1 VKSKFKKI
9 LASLVIVSLLL
20 GQYTSN
26 FSVGE
31 PTLTNEFAEG
41 DRGNI
46 PAVSPAASATAAPD
60 VTQAVY
66 KGVPTSAA
74 TPTPYYATA
83 SIVPATILPVDAA
96 VKPANVSP
104 APQQA
109 VTQEVHEMLLA
120 PTNLMVEFKT
130 DSTVTLKW
138 EAPSDSTG
146 ITDYEVYEGES
157 VVGSVYAGATS
168 YKVENLKPYT
178 PYSFVVKSKDVSGNL
193 SQPSNKIDVAL
204 SIEPA
209 HIKSDLRLYEDRVY
223 GDLYIDSGN
232 IDLNGHK
239 ITVNGN
245 FVQSSGNLN
254 INFGQLDVTGNFQ
267 NSSNINVRGG
277 QINVNGNF
285 TQSGTVELAGGKVTV
300 DGNYTIPYPSYGRLQ
315 MTSEDDYLLVKG
327 SFFTQAYYNHDGY
340 LTAGVLEVRGNFT
353 EKVHSY
359 RYNFKAT
366 GKHKVV
372 LSGTGLQTVSF
383 EAAESG
389 FSILELKNNSLQGVK
404 FATPINAVN
413 FIRNGCNVSF
423 TNNDVMGW
431 KLDKDETYE
440 GDLYLA
446 GEMLD
451 LNGHKLTIKGSLIQS
466 GGTVSINGGQLTVT
480 GDYRMQTAARSDK
493 GIISYSYGNGYLKMV
508 DDIDYVKVEGSFIT
522 QSQYSH
528 SGMLTAGTLEVK
540 GDFIQKR
547 QIANDNFKAGKS
559 HKVILSGANKQNV
572 LFDSSSSQYSCFG
585 TLEIINS
592 SAGGV
597 NFGTK
602 TVIAGEIKTT
612 TTPLTDSRNIFL
624 ASTASIGWDTWHY
637 DLSIEEN
644 RTLNK
649 DLTISGDFYISGGTF
664 NQNNYKI
671 SIGKSLSISSD
682 VTLNSSVSVG
692 KDLAINNTL
701 NLNGQKV
708 TVGGNASQSGTL
720 IVGGGQ
726 MLVAGN
732 YTVPYPSYGRLN
744 MTNEKDYLLVE
755 GSFFTQTYYSHD
767 GYLTAGILE
776 VKGDF
781 TQKVHYYRYNFK
793 ATGSH
798 KVLLSGTVL
807 QTVNFEAAE
816 SGFSTLEIKN
826 YSDQG
831 VKFVTP
837 PNAITL
843 IRNGC
848 KVSFTN
854 GDILGWKL
862 TKDETYEGDLYLAGE
877 TLDLNG
883 HNLLVKGNLIQS
895 GGTAFIDG
903 GQLTIEGDYR
913 MQTAAKAADGTIS
926 YSYGN
931 GYLKMVNDKDYI
943 KVNGSFITQS
953 QYSHNSLLTAG
964 TLEIKGSFI
973 QKRQIANDN
982 FKAGGT
988 HKVLLSGTV
997 LQNISFDSPSSEYS
1011 CFGTLE
1017 ITNNSQQGVKLA
1029 TKTVVAV
1036 EAKTT
1041 TTPLIDSQ
1049 NIYLG
1054 AAAVINWDTWPYDLC
1069 FEENRTLQKDLNI
1082 SGDLYINGGS
1092 FNQNKYKINVAKS
1105 LNISSDITLSGEV
1118 TVGKDLSINST
1129 LSLGGQKV
1137 TVSGNVSQSGTLAMG
1152 GGQMLVAGN
1161 YTIPYPS
1168 YGRIYMTNQKD
1179 YLLVGGSFFTQAYY
1193 NNDSYLTAGVLEVK
1207 GDFTERVHY
1216 YRYNF
1221 KATGSH
1227 KVILSGTGLQ
1237 TVYMEAAE
1245 AGFNILELKNN
1256 SEKGIK
1262 FATPLNAVAFI
1273 RNDCKVLFTNG
1284 DVLGWKLAEDE
1295 TYEGDLY
1302 LGGETLDLNGHKL
1315 TVKGNLIQSGGTIY
1329 INEGQLEVAGD
1340 YRMQTAAKAADGTIT
1355 YSYGNGYLKMIN
1367 QSDYVKVGGSFIT
1380 QSQYSHNGI
1389 LTAGTL
1395 EVMGD
1400 FAQKKQIAH
1409 DNFKAGG
1416 THKTILN
1423 GSGLQNVSFE
1433 TASSGYSCFG
1443 TLEITNSSEKGVK
1456 FLTKT
1461 YVTGELKETTALL
1474 TDSRNIYLGATAV
1487 INWDVWPYDLSME
1500 ENRTLNRDL
1509 NVSGDLFID
1518 AGSFNQNKYKIIVGK
1533 SFNISASITLTGE
1546 LTVNRDFNINNN
1558 TFNVNGQ
1565 KVTVGG
1571 NVLQTG
1577 TVVLGGGQMSVA
1589 GNYTLPYPSYGR
1601 LQMTNEKDY
1610 LLVGGSFFTQSYY
1623 NVDGYL
1629 TAGVLEVRG
1638 DFTQRVHYYR
1648 YNFKATGTHKV
1659 ILSGTGLQTVSYEAA
1674 ESGFNT
1680 LELLN
1685 NSEQGVKF
1693 ATPLRAVTFIRNGC
1707 RVSFANGDKM
1717 GWKLTKDETIDGDLY
1732 LAEDVLDLNGYMLIV
1747 KGNLVQS
1754 GGTVY
1759 INGGKL
1765 FVSGDYRIQT
1775 AAKAADG
1782 TITFSYSNGFL
1793 KMVHDSDYIEIGG
1806 NFITQS
1812 QYSHNGYLKAGVIN
1826 LKGDFTQKRQI
1837 AADNF
1842 KAEGTH
1848 ALILSG
1854 KNFQTISFEN
1864 TENGESALS
1873 ILEIANTSLQ
1883 GLRFATKTVIT
1894 GEAKLTKSA
1903 LVDSENMYI
1912 SSTAAINW
1920 ESWPYNL
1927 SMDGNTTLKKDLNIQ
1942 GNLNIYNGN
1951 FNQNG
1956 YKISVEKSISFSAN
1970 AALSN
1975 DMIAGKDMG
1984 LNGTI
1989 DLKGHKLIAGGSIS
2003 QSGSLSLS
2011 GGEIRTAGSFTQNG
2025 TVIVSGGQIA
2035 VEKDYSIPYGTYG
2048 RFQMTNEADYVLVK
2062 RNFFTQAYYS
2072 HEGYLTAGVLEVRG
2086 DFSQK
2091 IHYYGNNFKAT
2102 GTHKVIL
2109 NGSGLQNVYFE
2120 NPDSSGFNIL
2130 SINKQMD
2137 IGYTFNKIPVW
2148 NKLLEEE
2155 NDKEP
2160 PTVIADLT
2168 ASSKTE
2174 TKVSLTWTPSQD
2186 NVGVAGYYVYRNGE
2200 IIGSTAK
2207 SNYLDSDLT
2216 PDTHYI
2222 YKVVAFDIVRNIS
2235 NDSNTVEVKTEPD
2248 ILAPTSPKNLVI
2260 ASRTANSVS
2269 LSWVGSTDNVKVAGY
2284 KIIRNGEE
2292 IKTTAA
2298 LSFLDSELL
2307 AGTYKYIIKAYDN
2320 AGNISDASNE
2330 LTFDNQA
2337 PGTPELTVDGKTIT
2351 TISLRWTVPEDN
2363 VGVTLYDVYR
2373 NNIKIKTIAT
2383 NSYKDTGLTPDS
2395 TYTYYV
2401 IAFDGAGN
2409 SSIPSNIKTVD
2420 TVVDTEKPTI
2430 PTKLSMAS
2438 RTGHTVSLTWAA
2450 STDNVSVK
2458 GYEIY
2463 RDGILIATSAT
2474 NIFTDTGLIPDTT
2487 YNYCVS
2493 AFDNAGNKSEKSTEL
2508 SSSPVMPHITRVTPS
2523 DGTAIGGTGKQLAV
2537 YMTNSNNYVGAYA
2550 TFEYSIDGTNWTSIK
2565 TDTGASWNSNEIWFS
2580 VNWNYTGIAQSGSV
2594 KIKYTVYDSA
2604 KDSDSVIVTY
2614 DLDRLAPSSPLNLT
2628 AISKEGTIDL
2638 KWEASPELDTN
2649 SYKVYR
2655 SVEADGK
2662 WTLAGTVT
2670 GRSNVYFKDTGLES
2684 GKTYY
2689 YKVSAVDNLGLEGDA
2704 TQVISAVASAEST
2717 PPVIL
2722 GIEPSNNAVIG
2733 ANVNIVVRAQDNIQL
2748 SNIKLQ
2754 YSLSGTDNWV
2764 DIKTVNT
2771 TGNANFSWT
2780 TPSIN
2785 GNVYI
2790 RAIAVDTSGN
2800 ESDGTP
2806 IRTYIIDRQGP
2817 QKVSGLKA
2825 IPASN
2830 NITLNWDDVPD
2841 NDFSYFQVECQNQ
2854 DGSFRTVGTV
2864 STQRGIQLFGLIN
2877 NTTYVYRVCA
2887 YDKYGNRGE
2896 VSDTISVTTIDDD
2909 IKPVITYL
2917 GPVSKRYNDKL
2928 LLAASI
2934 YDNIKVISA
2943 VFQVSRDK
2951 VEWTDI
2957 ATISV
2962 SDSSAYVSYT
2972 YDMSRLEEG
2981 KIYIRCVAKDAS
2993 NNMSDGAPVNEY
3005 IVDHTPPASP
3015 TGVEVSAGAS
3025 YIDLKWD
3032 RGLEEDL
3039 GHYNIYR
3046 SINSEPFEK
3055 IASGYQYLNIR
3066 DRNLQSSISY
3076 RYRITAVDSSGN
3088 ESEAYETQVTKLIT
3102 DTEKPQILS
3111 VSYANNAVLPA
3122 NPRIRVLAE
3131 DNYLLESI
3139 TMKYR
3144 LAGTQEWT
3152 IVKTVSGI
3160 NKYSDVCE
3168 FNWDSTGLTEEKYEV
3183 VFTAKDVNGYESD
3196 EIKVTYSF
3204 NLVAPK
3210 APELT
3215 VKASGW
3221 KVELTWSGNLETDMA
3236 GYHVL
3241 RRINSNGS
3249 FSIIAKTTKTSYEDL
3264 NVEAGTKY
3272 YYMVEAID
3280 QYLNASKSNLV
3291 FAVPTVDDI
3300 ESPVAAIKAETT
3312 ATTKSLVKF
3321 DSNGS
3326 MDNHKI
3332 EKVLWSFGDGE
3343 ESTEVVSYHNYSKAG
3358 EYTVKLTVYDSAG
3371 NTGVSE
3377 QKIKIIDDANASKVK
3392 VQVVDDSTGTGIGGA
3407 DIVVRLPDGTEKSLD
3422 ADSRGL
3428 AEILVPFLST
3438 EQKSGI
3444 TAYAFKNGYQPAKSE
3459 INITPGMDANV
3470 IVKLHRGEVVDGSLT
3485 FKRMTLDEIK
3495 AAGIDVRSAANQYV
3509 YSFTIHLGYKI
3520 ICNGNGEIG
3529 NTGLTHTTYVINE
3542 SETSK
3547 RKYVYVNVI
3556 PAPDPSVP
3564 PTVSYMEIPGEMSML
3579 KEFFQ
3584 VNLTIQNLAQGTEF
3598 VLENSTAK
3606 LNAPSGLTVVKGD
3619 INQKLTPVNIPGG
3632 GEGKASWIVRGDVIG
3647 EYTLSADFSA
3657 SLQPFDALI
3666 QKTFV
3671 AKDKLKVYGMSA
3683 MKIYCEAENIG
3694 YKDDPYLMRLGIMNK
3709 ASFSQYNVSFKLYEG
3724 TNFTYKEGQDL
3735 NIFIPELKPGEIK
3748 WYEFWLLPN
3757 DDLSGPLDLS
3767 KTKVVSSSGDVEWE
3781 FTSIQ
3786 RSRGSGLSG
3795 WYFDNEKL
3803 CGSFEESIDGN
3814 IDFNWGSNRP
3824 KLWMSSDKYS
3834 VLWEG
3839 NANLKYNEEYTI
3851 RVDTKQGV
3859 KVFVGDRKVVDTIS
3873 NSDKT
3878 SFKISYPGAKIRIEY
3893 YKATSDEGGIR
3904 LLWSSKTQDE
3914 EVIPSMYME
3923 NAGQKSLFMIA
3934 VVSKTDGALLNGAQI
3949 SLTDKNGNTYKVES
3963 GKCKVINQYEGPE
3976 TAGFGIFI
3984 PERGDYNLKVEL
3996 RGYNTYEMDISY
4008 NGYSD
4013 MMTVVLDNE
4022 TSTTAPYIIAA
4033 YDETYNKKDLS
4044 LASTQIEV
4052 GSNNQYRIHA
4062 YINWREHRP
4071 GNVYIVKGAKSIS
4084 SSNGIFEAALGK
4096 KFDNTFENVYVIAE
4110 SADGSRSQMFKVML
4124 EFVDPPEQDSEEGNT
4139 ELLPVPPPLTLPF
4152 DTYGILDDEIT
4163 CSLGPLKAW
4172 HKIDVEY
4179 SSNEIKDQYAVGIEL
4194 DKDALNNGF
4203 GDIKNKIGDDLKS
4216 LDDSSGSWTDA
4227 YKKAKAWEDLRR
4239 ELQKVF
4245 GKKFFNYSNSF
4256 DYSVGAFAY
4265 AELVRIKDDPK
4276 KIKQLDVGVLVLGEA
4291 DFTHEQQ
4298 FFIGS
4303 VPIVAFITLQ
4313 GSVEFRQFGQ
4323 NLSVE
4328 NLDGSKPFRITPK
4341 GTLKLEGSLE
4351 VGGGV
4356 GIAKVASV
4364 TLSGQFGPKV
4374 DIVYTP
4380 PDGIN
4385 VQASMF
4391 AKLNLTIKALIFE
4404 HKLTIAE
4411 KEWPL

>member
-1 VKSKFKKI
+1 MKTKLKRL
-9 LASLVIVSLLL
+9 LAGLVIVSLLA
-20 GQYTSN
+20 GQCTSS
-26 FSVGE
+26 FSTGE
-31 PTLTNEFAEG
+31 PVETDQKIERALENTPKASSV
-41 DRGNI
+41 
-46 PAVSPAASATAAPD
+46 PSSVTAVPD
-60 VTQAVY
+60 VTKAVY
-66 KGVPTSAA
+66 TAIPTSVV
-74 TPTPYYATA
+74 TPTLIPR
-83 SIVPATILPVDAA
+83 V
-96 VKPANVSP
+96 NVSTDSSIP
-104 APQQA
+104 PSSEIIKTEEILQTP
-109 VTQEVHEMLLA
+109 VTQEVYGSYALSA
-120 PTNLMVEFKT
+120 PLNLSVESKT
-130 DSTVTLKW
+130 ESTVTLKW
-138 EAPSDSTG
+138 ESPAEDAG
-146 ITDYEVYEGES
+146 ITDYELYEGES
-157 VVGSVYAGATS
+157 VVGSVYAGTTS

-178 PYSFVVKSKDVSGNL
+178 PYSFVVKSKDKSGNL
-193 SQPSNKIDVAL
+193 SQPSNKLDVKL
-204 SIEPA
+204 TVEPA
-209 HIKSDLRLYEDRVY
+209 HIKSDLRLYEDKVY

-245 FVQSSGNLN
+245 FVQSNGNFN

-267 NSSNINVRGG
+267 NSSNVNVRGG
-277 QINVNGNF
+277 QINVGGNF
-285 TQSGTVELAGGKVTV
+285 AQYGNVELAGGKVIV
-300 DGNYTIPYPSYGRLQ
+300 GGNYSLPYPSYGRLV
-315 MTSEDDYLLVKG
+315 MTNEDDYLLVKG
-327 SFFTQAYYNHDGY
+327 SFFTQTYYNHDGY
-340 LTAGVLEVRGNFT
+340 LTAGVLEVKGDFT
-353 EKVHSY
+353 EKVHYY

-372 LSGTGLQTVSF
+372 LSGTGLQTVNF

-389 FSILELKNNSLQGVK
+389 FATLELNNNSLQGVK

-413 FIRNGCNVSF
+413 FIRNACKVSF
-423 TNNDVMGW
+423 TNGDVTGW
-431 KLDKDETYE
+431 KLDKDETYD

-446 GEMLD
+446 GETLD
-451 LNGHKLTIKGSLIQS
+451 LNGHRLTVNGSLIQS
-466 GGTVSINGGQLTVT
+466 GGTVYINGGQLTVT
-480 GDYRMQTAARSDK
+480 GDYRMQTASKA
-493 GIISYSYGNGYLKMV
+493 GNGVISYSYGNGYLKMV
-508 DDIDYVKVEGSFIT
+508 NDIDYVKVEGSFIT

-547 QIANDNFKAGKS
+547 QVANDNFKAGKS
-559 HKVILSGANKQNV
+559 HKIILSGSNKQNV
-572 LFDSSSSQYSCFG
+572 AFDSSSSQYSCFG

-592 SAGGV
+592 SAAGV
-597 NFGTK
+597 SFGTK

-612 TTPLTDSRNIFL
+612 TTPLTDSRNIYL
-624 ASTASIGWDTWHY
+624 ASTASIVWDTWPY

-649 DLTISGDFYISGGTF
+649 DLAISGDFYINGGTF
-664 NQNNYKI
+664 NQNNYKV

-682 VTLNSSVSVG
+682 VTLSGSVSVG
-692 KDLAINNTL
+692 KDLTINSTL

-708 TVGGNASQSGTL
+708 NVGGNVSQSGTL

-726 MLVAGN
+726 MSAAGN
-732 YTVPYPSYGRLN
+732 YTVPYPSYGRLQ

-798 KVLLSGTVL
+798 KVVLSGTGL
-807 QTVNFEAAE
+807 QTVSFEAAE

-837 PNAITL
+837 PNVTTL

-848 KVSFTN
+848 KISFTN

-862 TKDETYEGDLYLAGE
+862 EKDETYEGDLYLAGE

-883 HNLLVKGNLIQS
+883 YNLLVKGNIIQS
-895 GGTAFIDG
+895 GGTLFING

-913 MQTAAKAADGTIS
+913 MQTAAKATDGTVS

-931 GYLKMVNDKDYI
+931 GYLKMVNEKDYI

-964 TLEIKGSFI
+964 ILEIKGDFI
-973 QKRQIANDN
+973 QKRQIAYDN

-988 HKVLLSGTV
+988 HKVVLSGTA
-997 LQNISFDSPSSEYS
+997 LQNISFDSPASQYS

-1017 ITNNSQQGVKLA
+1017 ITNSSQQGVKFV

-1041 TTPLIDSQ
+1041 TTPLTDSR

-1054 AAAVINWDTWPYDLC
+1054 GAAVISWDTWPYDLC

-1092 FNQNKYKINVAKS
+1092 FNQNKYKISIAKS
-1105 LNISSDITLSGEV
+1105 LNLSSDVTLSGEV
-1118 TVGKDLSINST
+1118 TVGKDLSISST
-1129 LSLGGQKV
+1129 LNLAGQKV
-1137 TVSGNVSQSGTLAMG
+1137 TVGGNVTQSGTLVMG

-1161 YTIPYPS
+1161 YTLPYPS
-1168 YGRIYMTNQKD
+1168 YGRIQMTNEKD

-1193 NNDSYLTAGVLEVK
+1193 NHDSYLTAGVLEVK

-1221 KATGSH
+1221 RATGKH

-1245 AGFNILELKNN
+1245 SGFNILELNNN
-1256 SEKGIK
+1256 SVQGIR
-1262 FATPLNAVAFI
+1262 FATPLNAVTFI
-1273 RNDCKVLFTNG
+1273 RNDCKVSFTNG
-1284 DVLGWKLAEDE
+1284 DVLGWKLEEDE

-1302 LGGETLDLNGHKL
+1302 LAGETLDLNGHKL

-1329 INEGQLEVAGD
+1329 INGGQLEITGD

-1355 YSYGNGYLKMIN
+1355 YGYGNGYLKMVN
-1367 QSDYVKVGGSFIT
+1367 QSDYVTVGGSFIT
-1380 QSQYSHNGI
+1380 QSQYSHNGM
-1389 LTAGTL
+1389 LAAGTL
-1395 EVMGD
+1395 EVLGD
-1400 FAQKKQIAH
+1400 FVQKRQIAY
-1409 DNFKAGG
+1409 DNFKAGV
-1416 THKTILN
+1416 THKTILR
-1423 GSGLQNVSFE
+1423 GAGLQNVSFDSP
-1433 TASSGYSCFG
+1433 ASGYSCFG
-1443 TLEITNSSEKGVK
+1443 ILEITNSSEKGVK

-1474 TDSRNIYLGATAV
+1474 TDSRNLYLGATAV

-1500 ENRTLNRDL
+1500 ENRTLNKDL
-1509 NVSGDLFID
+1509 NISGDLFID
-1518 AGSFNQNKYKIIVGK
+1518 AGAFNQNKFKISVGK
-1533 SFNISASITLTGE
+1533 SLNISASITLTAE
-1546 LTVNRDFNINNN
+1546 LTVNKDFSINNN

-1571 NVLQTG
+1571 NVSQTG

-1601 LQMTNEKDY
+1601 LQMTNQKDY
-1610 LLVGGSFFTQSYY
+1610 LLVGGNFFTQSYY
-1623 NVDGYL
+1623 NLDGYL

-1659 ILSGTGLQTVSYEAA
+1659 ILSGAGLQTVSFEAA
-1674 ESGFNT
+1674 ESGFST

-1685 NSEQGVKF
+1685 SSEQGVKF

-1732 LAEDVLDLNGYMLIV
+1732 LAEDVLDLNGYTLTV

-1782 TITFSYSNGFL
+1782 TISFSYSNGFL
-1793 KMVHDSDYIEIGG
+1793 KMVNDSDYIEIGG

-1848 ALILSG
+1848 TLMLSG

-1864 TENGESALS
+1864 TENGESSLGT
-1873 ILEIANTSLQ
+1873 LEIANTSLQ
-1883 GLRFATKTVIT
+1883 GLRFATKTVVT
-1894 GEAKLTKSA
+1894 GEVKLTKST
-1903 LVDSENMYI
+1903 LVDSENLYLG
-1912 SSTAAINW
+1912 STAAINW

-1927 SMDGNTTLKKDLNIQ
+1927 SMEGNTTLKKDLNIQ
-1942 GNLNIYNGN
+1942 GSLNIYNGN

-1956 YKISVEKSISFSAN
+1956 YKINVEKSISFSAN
-1970 AALSN
+1970 AILSN
-1975 DMIAGKDMG
+1975 DVNAGKDMV

-2003 QSGSLSLS
+2003 QSGNLTLSS
-2011 GGEIRTAGSFTQNG
+2011 GEIRTAGSFTQNG
-2025 TVIVSGGQIA
+2025 TVVVSGGQIV

-2062 RNFFTQAYYS
+2062 RNFFTQTYYG

-2086 DFSQK
+2086 DFTQRVQ
-2091 IHYYGNNFKAT
+2091 YYGNNFKAT
-2102 GTHKVIL
+2102 GTHKVML

-2120 NPDSSGFNIL
+2120 NPGSSSFNIL

-2137 IGYTFNKIPVW
+2137 IGYTFNKTPVW

-2160 PTVIADLT
+2160 PTAVIDLSS
-2168 ASSKTE
+2168 SSKTE
-2174 TKVSLTWTPSQD
+2174 TKVSLTWTPSND

-2200 IIGSTAK
+2200 LISSTAK
-2207 SNYLDSDLT
+2207 SNYLDTDLI
-2216 PDTHYI
+2216 PDTHYV
-2222 YKVVAFDIVRNIS
+2222 YKVAAFDIVRNIS
-2235 NDSNTVEVKTEPD
+2235 ADSNIIEVRTEPD
-2248 ILAPTSPKNLVI
+2248 ISAPTSPKNL
-2260 ASRTANSVS
+2260 TAAAKTPNSVL
-2269 LSWVGSTDNVKVAGY
+2269 LSWVGSTDNVKVIGY
-2284 KIIRNGEE
+2284 KVIRNGEE
-2292 IKTTAA
+2292 LKTTTG
-2298 LSFLDSELL
+2298 LSFLDSELPP
-2307 AGTYKYIIKAYDN
+2307 GTYKYIIKAYDN
-2320 AGNISDASNE
+2320 AGNISEASNE
-2330 LTFDNQA
+2330 LIFDNQA
-2337 PGTPELTVDGKTIT
+2337 PAAPELTVVDKTTT
-2351 TISLRWTVPEDN
+2351 TISLSWTVPEDN
-2363 VGVTLYDVYR
+2363 IGVTAYDIYR
-2373 NNIKIKTIAT
+2373 NNTKIKTIAT
-2383 NSYKDTGLTPDS
+2383 NSYKDAGLTPDS

-2401 IAFDGAGN
+2401 IAYDAAGN
-2409 SSIPSNIKTVD
+2409 LSVASNEKTVD
-2420 TVVDTEKPTI
+2420 TVVDTEKPTV
-2430 PTKLSMAS
+2430 PANLSLAS
-2438 RTGHTVSLTWAA
+2438 RTGHTISLTWTA

-2463 RDGILIATSAT
+2463 RDGALISTSAT
-2474 NIFTDTGLIPDTT
+2474 NKFTDKELVPDTT
-2487 YNYCVS
+2487 YKYSV
-2493 AFDNAGNKSEKSTEL
+2493 AAYDNAGNKSEKSLEVSCT
-2508 SSSPVMPHITRVTPS
+2508 PVMPHIKSVSPS
-2523 DGTAIGGTGKQLAV
+2523 DGTTIGGTGNQLTV
-2537 YMTNSNNYVGAYA
+2537 SITNSFNYTGAYA
-2550 TFEYSIDGTNWTSIK
+2550 TFEYSKDGTNWISIGSG
-2565 TDTGASWNSNEIWFS
+2565 TGASWNYNDIWFS
-2580 VNWNYTGIAQSGSV
+2580 INWDYAGITESGSYKV
-2594 KIKYTVYDSA
+2594 RYTVYDA
-2604 KDSDSVIVTY
+2604 GRDSDSSIVTL
-2614 DLDRLAPSSPLNLT
+2614 DLDRSAPSIPTNLT
-2628 AISKEGTIDL
+2628 AVSKEGSIEL

-2649 SYKVYR
+2649 IYRVYR
-2655 SVEADGK
+2655 SVDAGAR
-2662 WTLAGTVT
+2662 WSLAGTVT
-2670 GRSNVYFKDTGLES
+2670 GRSNVNFKDTGLEI

-2689 YKVSAVDNLGLEGDA
+2689 YKISAVDKLGLESNTTG
-2704 TQVISAVASAEST
+2704 VISAIASSETT

-2722 GIEPSNNAVIG
+2722 GIEPANNTVMGSNC
-2733 ANVNIVVRAQDNIQL
+2733 NIVVRAQDNVQI
-2748 SNIKLQ
+2748 SSIKLQ
-2754 YSLSGTDNWV
+2754 YSLNGTDNWN
-2764 DIKTVNT
+2764 DIRTVNT

-2780 TPSIN
+2780 TPTMN

-2806 IRTYIIDRQGP
+2806 VRAYVIDRQGP
-2817 QKVSGLKA
+2817 QKVTGLKA

-2841 NDFSYFQVECQNQ
+2841 NDFSYFQVECQNE
-2854 DGSFRTVGTV
+2854 DGSFKTVGTV
-2864 STQRGIQLFGLIN
+2864 STQRGIQLFGLLN
-2877 NTTYVYRVCA
+2877 NTTFVYRVCA

-2896 VSDTISVTTIDDD
+2896 VSETLSVTTTDDD

-2917 GPVSKRYNDKL
+2917 GPVSKRYKDKL
-2928 LLAASI
+2928 LLSASI
-2934 YDNIKVISA
+2934 YDNIKVVSA
-2943 VFQVSRDK
+2943 VFQVSRDRA
-2951 VEWTDI
+2951 EWTDI
-2957 ATISV
+2957 VALTASA
-2962 SDSSAYVSYT
+2962 SNAYVSYN
-2972 YDMSRLEEG
+2972 YDILKLEEG
-2981 KIYIRCVAKDAS
+2981 KIYIRCIAKDGS
-2993 NNMSDGAPVNEY
+2993 GNVSDGVPINEY
-3005 IVDHTPPASP
+3005 IVDHTPPATP
-3015 TGVEVSAGAS
+3015 TGVEVATGAS

-3032 RGLEEDL
+3032 KGTEEDL
-3039 GHYNIYR
+3039 SYYNIYR
-3046 SINSEPFEK
+3046 SKDGGAYEK

-3076 RYRITAVDSSGN
+3076 RYKITAVDSSGN
-3088 ESEAYETQVTKLIT
+3088 ESEAYQTQAAKLIT

-3144 LAGTQEWT
+3144 LAGSTEWT
-3152 IVKTVSGI
+3152 LVKTVSGI
-3160 NKYSDVCE
+3160 NNYSNVCE
-3168 FNWDSTGLTEEKYEV
+3168 FNWDSKGLTEENYEV

-3196 EIKVTYSF
+3196 ELKVTYSF
-3204 NLVAPK
+3204 NLAAPK

-3215 VKASGW
+3215 AKAGGW
-3221 KVELTWSGNLETDMA
+3221 KVELTWSANAEPDMA

-3241 RRINSNGS
+3241 RSTNPDGG
-3249 FSIIAKTTKTSYEDL
+3249 FSLIAKTTKTSYEDL
-3264 NVEAGTKY
+3264 DVQAGTKY
-3272 YYMVEAID
+3272 YYKVEAVD
-3280 QYLNASKSNLV
+3280 QYLNASKSNT
-3291 FAVPTVDDI
+3291 AYGIPTVDDT
-3300 ESPVAAIKAETT
+3300 ENPVAVIKAETQ

-3321 DSNGS
+3321 DSS
-3326 MDNHKI
+3326 RSSDNHKI

-3343 ESTEVVSYHNYSKAG
+3343 ESTEAISYHNFSTAG

-3371 NTGVSE
+3371 NKGFSE
-3377 QKIKIIDDANASKVK
+3377 QKINIMDDANASTVK

-3407 DIVVRLPDGTEKSLD
+3407 DIVVKLPDGTEKSLD
-3422 ADSRGL
+3422 ADSSGI
-3428 AEILVPFLST
+3428 AEVLVPLISAQ
-3438 EQKSGI
+3438 QKNSF

-3459 INITPGMDANV
+3459 ISITPGTNANV

-3520 ICNGNGEIG
+3520 ICNGNGQIG
-3529 NTGLTHTTYVINE
+3529 NTGLTHTTYVIND
-3542 SETSK
+3542 SVTSK

-3584 VNLTIQNLAQGTEF
+3584 VNLTVQNLAQGAEF
-3598 VLENSTAK
+3598 VLEGSKAK
-3606 LNAPSGLTVVKGD
+3606 LNAPYGLTVVKGE
-3619 INQKLTPVNIPGG
+3619 INQNLTPVNIPGG
-3632 GEGKASWIVRGDVIG
+3632 GEGKASWIIRGDEIG
-3647 EYTLSADFSA
+3647 EYSLSADFSA
-3657 SLQPFDALI
+3657 RLQPFDALI
-3666 QKTFV
+3666 EKRFV
-3671 AKDKLKVYGMSA
+3671 AKDKLKVYGLSA

-3694 YKDDPYLMRLGIMNK
+3694 YKDDPYLIRLGIMNK
-3709 ASFSQYNVSFKLYEG
+3709 ASFSQYNVSFKLKEG
-3724 TNFTYKEGQDL
+3724 TNFTFKEGQNLDI
-3735 NIFIPELKPGEIK
+3735 NIPELKAGEIK
-3748 WYEFWLLPN
+3748 WYEFWLLPS

-3767 KTKVVSSSGDVEWE
+3767 QTKVIASTDAVEWE

-3814 IDFNWGSNRP
+3814 IDFSWGSGKP
-3824 KLWMSSDKYS
+3824 KSWMSSSKYS

-3839 NANLKYNEEYTI
+3839 NINLKYNEEYMI
-3851 RVDTKQGV
+3851 RVDSKQGV
-3859 KVFVGDRKVVDTIS
+3859 RVFVEDLKVVDTIS
-3873 NSDKT
+3873 NNGET

-3893 YKATSDEGGIR
+3893 YQTGSNEGGIK
-3904 LLWSSKTQDE
+3904 LLWSSKTQAE

-3923 NAGQKSLFMIA
+3923 NAGQKNLFMVA
-3934 VVSKTDGALLNGAQI
+3934 VVSKSDGSLLNGAQI
-3949 SLTDKNGNTYKVES
+3949 SLTDKDGNTYKVVS
-3963 GKCKVINQYEGPE
+3963 GNCKVINQYEGPE

-3984 PERGDYNLKVEL
+3984 PERGDYTLKVEL
-3996 RGYNTYEMDISY
+3996 QGYNTYEMDISY
-4008 NGYSD
+4008 DGYSD
-4013 MMTVVLDNE
+4013 MMTVVLDKE
-4022 TSTTAPYIIAA
+4022 TSTTAPYVIAA
-4033 YDETYNKKDLS
+4033 FDETYNKKDLS
-4044 LASTQIEV
+4044 LSATRIEV
-4052 GSNNQYRIHA
+4052 GSSSQYRIHT
-4062 YINWREHRP
+4062 YVNWRGHRP

-4084 SSNGIFEAALGK
+4084 SSDGIFEAALGK
-4096 KFDNTFENVYVIAE
+4096 TFDSLAEDVYIVAE

-4124 EFVDPPEQDSEEGNT
+4124 QFEEPPQVSEEADT
-4139 ELLPVPPPLTLPF
+4139 ELLPPPSPIKLPF

-4172 HKIDVEY
+4172 HKKDVEY
-4179 SSNEIKDQYAVGIEL
+4179 SSNEIKDQYAIGIEL
-4194 DKDALNNGF
+4194 DKDALSNGF
-4203 GDIKNKIGDDLKS
+4203 GDIKGQIRDDLKTFENG
-4216 LDDSSGSWTDA
+4216 SGALADA
-4227 YKKAKAWEDLRR
+4227 YQKAKAWEDLRR
-4239 ELQKVF
+4239 ELQRVF
-4245 GKKFFNYSNSF
+4245 GKKVFNYSNTL

-4265 AELVRIKDDPK
+4265 AEVVRLKDDPK
-4276 KIKQLDVGVLVLGEA
+4276 KIKQVDVGVLVLGEA

-4313 GSVEFRQFGQ
+4313 GSVEYRQLES
-4323 NLSVE
+4323 NLSIE

-4341 GTLKLEGSLE
+4341 GTLKLEGSIE

-4374 DIVYTP
+4374 DIIYTP
-4380 PDGIN
+4380 DTID
-4385 VQASMF
+4385 VQAAIF
-4391 AKLNLTIKALIFE
+4391 AKLNLTLKALIFE
-4404 HKLTIAE
+4404 RKITLKE
-4411 KEWPL
+4411 KEWPLN